1 MSTNKARAECKRKI
15 IAAVGPGGFEAFLK
29 ARQPALSELTGAE
42 LLKREPNRLL
52 ERLRMLERETVE
64 GIDDE

>member
-1 MSTNKARAECKRKI
+1 
-15 IAAVGPGGFEAFLK
+15 VGPGGFEAFLQ
-29 ARQPALSELTGAE
+29 ARQPALDDLTGAE

-64 GIDDE
+64 GIDDD